1 MSDSDPEEG
10 YSVMDGYLVV
20 IDEERT
26 EETEEGRH
34 TIEL

>member
-1 MSDSDPEEG
+1 MTDPDPDEG

-34 TIEL
+34 TVGL